1 MKYTTAVIVALAA
14 SSNAAVC
21 NYGWGKPA
29 GSTCPGVYVFEAL
42 NLSFAHHIHS
52 VKRAR
57 TSKHPATFQFPEFV
71 RILATDVQFY
81 NRALEEEV
89 LSNV

>member
-1 MKYTTAVIVALAA
+1 MKYITAVIVALAA

-29 GSTCPGVYVFEAL
+29 GSTCPGVYPNTYCV
-42 NLSFAHHIHS
+42 S
-52 VKRAR
+52 VKRVR
-57 TSKHPATFQFPEFV
+57 TSKHPATSQFPELV
-71 RILATDVQFY
+71 RILAMDVQFY

-89 LSNV
+89 

>member
-1 MKYTTAVIVALAA
+1 MKYLTAVIVALAT

-29 GSTCPGVYVFEAL
+29 GSTCPGVYP
-42 NLSFAHHIHS
+42 NTYCR
-52 VKRAR
+52 VK
-57 TSKHPATFQFPEFV
+57 TSKHLATFQFPELV

-81 NRALEEEV
+81 NRALVEEV
-89 LSNV
+89 SSNV

>member
-29 GSTCPGVYVFEAL
+29 GSTCPGVYP
-42 NLSFAHHIHS
+42 N
-52 VKRAR
+52 
-57 TSKHPATFQFPEFV
+57 TYCFPEFV

>member
-1 MKYTTAVIVALAA
+1 MKYITAVIIALAA

-29 GSTCPGVYVFEAL
+29 GSTCPGAYPNTYCRVQ
-42 NLSFAHHIHS
+42 
-52 VKRAR
+52 
-57 TSKHPATFQFPEFV
+57 TSRHPVTFLFPELV
-71 RILATDVQFY
+71 RILATDVQFS

-89 LSNV
+89 

>member
-1 MKYTTAVIVALAA
+1 MKYITAVIVALAA

-29 GSTCPGVYVFEAL
+29 GSTCPGAYRV
-42 NLSFAHHIHS
+42 
-52 VKRAR
+52 R
-57 TSKHPATFQFPEFV
+57 TSRHPVTFLFRELV
-71 RILATDVQFY
+71 RILATDVQFS

-89 LSNV
+89 